1 MPLARSSDDR
11 ALLPFAGQMIGF
23 YLGERPLLPTLPT
36 YWLGDIDQREMV
48 LAEIENI
55 PSGRFSG
62 RRSCLRQRSAA
73 NRGRNYKRKRNGAA
87 QRRSICRAAA
97 GL

>member
-1 MPLARSSDDR
+1 
-11 ALLPFAGQMIGF
+11 MIGF

-48 LAEIENI
+48 LAEIEKYTI
-55 PSGRFSG
+55 RPLFGEKI
-62 RRSCLRQRSAA
+62 LLAA
-73 NRGRNYKRKRNGAA
+73 TAAADRGRNYKRERNGAA